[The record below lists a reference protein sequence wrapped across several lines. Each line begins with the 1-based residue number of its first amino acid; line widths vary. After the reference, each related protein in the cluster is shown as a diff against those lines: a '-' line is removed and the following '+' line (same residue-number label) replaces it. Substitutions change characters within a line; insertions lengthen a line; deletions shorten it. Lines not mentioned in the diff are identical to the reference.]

1 MRENVTEELKQIQP
15 EDESKRKML
24 DILKRFHLEEEM
36 ESDGE
41 DGMLVSQDFFVMPD
55 SIDHSV
61 SLCLRTCTPV
71 CKLMHCKCVFHF
83 Y

>member
-24 DILKRFHLEEEM
+24 DILRRFHLEEEM

-41 DGMLVSQDFFVMPD
+41 DSMLV
-55 SIDHSV
+55 
-61 SLCLRTCTPV
+61 
-71 CKLMHCKCVFHF
+71 
-83 Y
+83 

>member
-15 EDESKRKML
+15 EDESKRQML

-41 DGMLVSQDFFVMPD
+41 DGMFVAQEFVFVA
-55 SIDHSV
+55 IDC
-61 SLCLRTCTPV
+61 SLSLDLRTCAPV
-71 CKLMHCKCVFHF
+71 AVFCL
-83 Y
+83 

>member
-15 EDESKRKML
+15 EDESKRQML

-41 DGMLVSQDFFVMPD
+41 DGMFVEQDSVVIAID
-55 SIDHSV
+55 SSA
-61 SLCLRTCTPV
+61 SLGLCTCTPF
-71 CKLMHCKCVFHF
+71 CSLLHF
-83 Y
+83 RCACHSF